1 MQCNYTALNPACD
14 VQAQPQG
21 LIMKQSVNFSDFV
34 DAFRAYDRYDAFGY
48 QALKVI
54 FDYLEQYEEDMGE
67 EIELDVIAICCDY
80 NVNDAATI
88 ARDYSID
95 LAHLDAE
102 DDDYEEQCEEA
113 VLEYLNDHT
122 MVLGQCVDGIV
133 YQCF

>member
-1 MQCNYTALNPACD
+1 
-14 VQAQPQG
+14 
-21 LIMKQSVNFSDFV
+21 MKQSINFSQFV

-48 QALKVI
+48 QALRVI
-54 FDYLEQYEEDMGE
+54 FDYMEEYEESTGE
-67 EIELDVIAICCDY
+67 EVELDVIAICCDY

-95 LAHLDAE
+95 LSHLDAE
-102 DDDYEEQCEEA
+102 DDDYEEQCEQA